1 MGTPLERA
9 MADHRLGRLEAAE
22 SGYRSVLAAE
32 PEHAD
37 ALHLL
42 GVTLCQGGRGLE
54 AIDWIDRAIA
64 RRPDVAG
71 YHGSRGEALR
81 QLGRLDE
88 AVTAMGRALEL
99 DPSLILSHNNLGVA
113 RLQLGQAERAL
124 ASFDEAI
131 RLDPGL
137 TRAWINR
144 GEALQALDR
153 WDEAAIAYRKV
164 LDAEPDNAHVHAYRG
179 HVLVQLGDVDRL
191 DEAERHCRRAIALM
205 PGLSEAHTNLGN
217 VLAAM
222 GRHEDAVASYRAAL
236 GLVPDLALPWN
247 NIGCAEHRLGRFD
260 AAQAAFERAL
270 AYEPNHP
277 RFHTNLARLLAEQDR
292 DDEAIEHY
300 RIARRCDP
308 AFAEASTGLA
318 LVLLKLGRHD
328 EARSVLE
335 DARRLKPRV
344 AEIHLGLGRLLAE
357 VGDFVG
363 SNAAARTALAV
374 RPRSPAAY
382 HQLAANLRG
391 ELPDDDL
398 RAMVELV
405 DSPYLDDTARGGLNF
420 GIGTVLHARKR
431 HEEAARYFAMGNA
444 CQSAERSRRGQA
456 YDADRQARLCTS
468 IVETF
473 TPAFFRAVRG
483 RGSPSR
489 RPIFVVGMPRSGT
502 TLVEQVLASHPRVS
516 GAGELGCVAEIAG
529 ELASPCADGPPGPSA
544 QVIADLDGRSL
555 RAIADR
561 YLARL
566 DEFDRTS
573 DHVVDKMPSNYLYL
587 GLIAALWP
595 EARIIVCRRD
605 PRDIALSCWMNFFS
619 QLRWTNDVRQIA
631 EQILIHDRLLAHWKA
646 VLPVPIVE
654 VVYESLVADFP
665 AQARR
670 MIESI
675 GLDWNPACLDFHS
688 LDRPVRTASLHQVRR
703 PIYSGSVGRWKE
715 YRTVLGP
722 LFETFAR
729 HGRRCSIPP
738 DESEPGARVCRDR
751 QQPTAER

>member
-1 MGTPLERA
+1 MT
-9 MADHRLGRLEAAE
+9 DHRLGRLDAAE

-32 PEHAD
+32 PEHVN

-42 GVTLCQGGRGLE
+42 GVALCQRRRGLE

-64 RRPDVAG
+64 LQPDIAG

-88 AVTAMGRALEL
+88 AVAALAWALEL

-113 RLQLGQAERAL
+113 RLQLGLVERAL
-124 ASFDEAI
+124 MSFDEAI
-131 RLDPGL
+131 RLDPGC

-153 WDEAAIAYRKV
+153 WDEAAIAYQEV
-164 LDAEPDNAHVHAYRG
+164 LEAEPDNAHVHAYRG
-179 HVLVQLGDVDRL
+179 HVLVQLGDGDRL

-222 GRHEDAVASYRAAL
+222 GRDEDALASYRTAL
-236 GLVPDLALPWN
+236 RLDPDLALPWN
-247 NIGCAEHRLGRFD
+247 NIGCVEQRLGRFD
-260 AAQAAFERAL
+260 AAHAAFERAL
-270 AYEPNHP
+270 ANEPNHP
-277 RFHTNLARLLAEQDR
+277 RFHTNLAGLLAEQER
-292 DDEAIEHY
+292 DHEAIEHY

-308 AFAEASTGLA
+308 TFAEASTGLA
-318 LVLLKLGRHD
+318 LALLKLGRHD
-328 EARSVLE
+328 EARLVLE
-335 DARRLKPRV
+335 DALRLKPRV
-344 AEIHLGLGRLLAE
+344 AEIHLGLSRLRAE
-357 VGDFVG
+357 GGDFVG
-363 SNAAARTALAV
+363 SNAAARTALAL

-382 HQLAANLRG
+382 YQLAVNLRG
-391 ELPDDDL
+391 ELPDVNL
-398 RAMVELV
+398 RAMIELV
-405 DSPYLDDTARGGLNF
+405 DYRYLGDTARAGLNF
-420 GIGTVLHARKR
+420 GIGTVLHARRR

-444 CQSAERSRRGQA
+444 GQADERRRRGRA
-456 YDADRQARLCTS
+456 YDADRQARLSAS

-502 TLVEQVLASHPRVS
+502 TLVEQVLASHPRVF
-516 GAGELGCVAEIAG
+516 GAGELGYVAEIAG
-529 ELASPCADGPPGPSA
+529 ELADPRHDGPPGPYA
-544 QVIADLDGRSL
+544 QVIEDLDARSL
-555 RAIADR
+555 RTLADR

-587 GLIAALWP
+587 GLIVALWP
-595 EARIIVCRRD
+595 EARIVVCRRD

-631 EQILIHDRLLAHWKA
+631 EQIILHDRLLAHWKA
-646 VLPVPIVE
+646 VLPVPVVE
-654 VVYESLVADFP
+654 VVYESLVSDFA
-665 AQARR
+665 AQARQ
-670 MIESI
+670 MVEAV
-675 GLDWNPACLDFHS
+675 GLSWDPACLDFHS
-688 LDRPVRTASLHQVRR
+688 LKRPVRTASLHQVRR
-703 PIYSGSVGRWKE
+703 PIYSGSVGRWRE
-715 YRTVLGP
+715 YQSVLYP
-722 LFETFAR
+722 LFEAFAR
-729 HGRRCSIPP
+729 HGRRCSIPT
-738 DESEPGARVCRDR
+738 DE
-751 QQPTAER
+751 